1 MVKVCTTYLLITH
14 QKNQIRSILI
24 NNLREMSLIVQTL
37 WGGEGG
43 GGTVTLK
50 YDFAHNTFWVDIVLI
65 VKNLDGFQAN

>member
-37 WGGEGG
+37 WGG
-43 GGTVTLK
+43 TVTLK

>member
-1 MVKVCTTYLLITH
+1 MHYISLNNTPEKPNKKHT
-14 QKNQIRSILI
+14 NQQSEGNVI
-24 NNLREMSLIVQTL
+24 NSPDIV
-37 WGGEGG
+37 GGGGGG

>member
-43 GGTVTLK
+43 GG
-50 YDFAHNTFWVDIVLI
+50 
-65 VKNLDGFQAN
+65 DGHLEI